1 LVNDRIGIP
10 GDYETPEQF
19 IPKGIPTKDVR
30 FNAVD
35 TSINEKLKSVV
46 PKPEDFQLW
55 ETCMTI
61 NNQWAYNVND
71 RDFKSAQFLI
81 RGLVEVAS
89 RGGNFLLNVGPRPDG
104 TIQPEFQERL
114 RAIGDWLS
122 INGDSIYG
130 TTYGPVQGI
139 ASIRTTAKDN
149 KIFVHVLEWPSA
161 ALEIGGITPRVVSAH
176 LLANG
181 QSLKV
186 TQTEE
191 KLRLD
196 LPSQMPDANV
206 TTIALMTS

>member
-1 LVNDRIGIP
+1 
-10 GDYETPEQF
+10 
-19 IPKGIPTKDVR
+19 VR